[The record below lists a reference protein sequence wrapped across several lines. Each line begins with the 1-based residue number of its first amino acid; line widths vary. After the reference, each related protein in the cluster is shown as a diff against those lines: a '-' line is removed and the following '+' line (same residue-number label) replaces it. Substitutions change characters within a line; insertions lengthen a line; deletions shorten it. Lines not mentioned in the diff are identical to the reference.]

1 MSIDSKRH
9 WETIHATK
17 AAEAVSWYRPH
28 LDLALSLIEKIAPE
42 RSASIIDVGGG
53 QSSLTGD
60 LLARGYQNLTV
71 LDVSKAAIAKV
82 KEKLGPAASSVRWME
97 GDILEADLEHNSY
110 DVWHDRAVFHF
121 LTEKR
126 DRVIYSRKI
135 MSCLKPGGHAVISTF
150 ALDGPSQCSG
160 LHVSRYDANLLEEEL
175 GPNLSRVESFYDL
188 HRTPAGGTQNFL
200 YALYQREAKI
210 K

>member
-1 MSIDSKRH
+1 LARHSSLADELMSIDSKRH

-71 LDVSKAAIAKV
+71 LMFQKQRLRRSKKS
-82 KEKLGPAASSVRWME
+82 LGRLPAASGGW
-97 GDILEADLEHNSY
+97 
-110 DVWHDRAVFHF
+110 RA
-121 LTEKR
+121 
-126 DRVIYSRKI
+126 
-135 MSCLKPGGHAVISTF
+135 TF
-150 ALDGPSQCSG
+150 
-160 LHVSRYDANLLEEEL
+160 
-175 GPNLSRVESFYDL
+175 
-188 HRTPAGGTQNFL
+188 
-200 YALYQREAKI
+200 
-210 K
+210 